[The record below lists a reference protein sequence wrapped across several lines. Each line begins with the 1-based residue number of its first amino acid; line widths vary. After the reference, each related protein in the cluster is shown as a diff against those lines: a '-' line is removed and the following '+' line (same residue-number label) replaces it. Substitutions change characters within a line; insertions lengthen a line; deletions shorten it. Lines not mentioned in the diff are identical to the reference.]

1 VASGQV
7 AGAVLSVPIPQ
18 KMLAAGLHT
27 LIDLSDIDYTYQRL
41 GLASTRGFVAAHRDV
56 ALSVVKASMEAIAR
70 MKQDPD
76 GTKKVLAKYLSLD
89 TTNDAATLSETYAVV
104 VQKYLPS
111 LPYPSKSGMQSVLT
125 EAIANNAALAK
136 ITVDQLIDNS
146 LVQELD
152 SGGFV
157 NSLGK

>member
-1 VASGQV
+1 
-7 AGAVLSVPIPQ
+7 
-18 KMLAAGLHT
+18 
-27 LIDLSDIDYTYQRL
+27 
-41 GLASTRGFVAAHRDV
+41 
-56 ALSVVKASMEAIAR
+56 MEAIAR

-125 EAIANNAALAK
+125 EAIANNPALAK